1 MLKIIQ
7 FFRSFA
13 HNKSSKMDWI
23 NLNSVEQL
31 AEINEKS
38 KNKTQIIF
46 KHSTR
51 CSVSVFAKRI
61 LSDEYS
67 DEIKKN
73 ADVYYLDLI
82 AFREISN
89 SIANYYGVVHESPQI
104 LVINNGECTFNASHS
119 DVSFKSA
126 LPDSN

>member
-104 LVINNGECTFNASHS
+104 IVINNGECTFNASHS

>member
-13 HNKSSKMDWI
+13 HNKSNKMDWI

-31 AEINEKS
+31 TEINEKS

-51 CSVSVFAKRI
+51 CSVSIFAKRI
-61 LSDEYS
+61 LSNEYS

-89 SIANYYGVVHESPQI
+89 SIANHYGVVHESPQI
-104 LVINNGECTFNASHS
+104 LVVNNGECTFNASHS

-126 LPDSN
+126 LP

>member
-13 HNKSSKMDWI
+13 HNKSNKMDWI

-51 CSVSVFAKRI
+51 CSVSTFAKRI

-82 AFREISN
+82 AFRKISN

-126 LPDSN
+126 LP

>member
-31 AEINEKS
+31 AEINENS

-82 AFREISN
+82 AFRQISN

-126 LPDSN
+126 LP

>member
-13 HNKSSKMDWI
+13 HNKSNKMDWI

-31 AEINEKS
+31 TEINEKS

-51 CSVSVFAKRI
+51 CSVSTFAKRI
-61 LSDEYS
+61 LSNEYS

-82 AFREISN
+82 AFRKISN

-126 LPDSN
+126 LP

>member
-13 HNKSSKMDWI
+13 HNKSNKMDWI

-51 CSVSVFAKRI
+51 CSVSTFAKRI
-61 LSDEYS
+61 LSNEYS

-89 SIANYYGVVHESPQI
+89 SIANHYGVVHESPQI
-104 LVINNGECTFNASHS
+104 LVVNNGECTFNASHS

-126 LPDSN
+126 LP

>member
-7 FFRSFA
+7 FFRSFT

-104 LVINNGECTFNASHS
+104 IVINNGECTFNASHS

>member
-7 FFRSFA
+7 FFRSFTF
-13 HNKSSKMDWI
+13 NKSSNMDWI

-38 KNKTQIIF
+38 NDKTQIIF

-51 CSVSVFAKRI
+51 CTVSIFAKRI
-61 LSDEYS
+61 LVDEYT

-82 AFREISN
+82 AFREVSN
-89 SIANYYGVVHESPQI
+89 KIAGYYGVTHESPQI
-104 LVINNGECTFNASHS
+104 LAINNGECTFTASHS
-119 DVSFKSA
+119 DVSFKSV
-126 LPDSN
+126 LP

>member
-67 DEIKKN
+67 NEIKKN

-104 LVINNGECTFNASHS
+104 IVINNGECTFNASHS